1 MTRTAK
7 RVFTDPGDI
16 EHLRAQIHQLCEGA
30 FVRLTMKDGTRQQ
43 GTVSDR
49 PQAQV
54 FFNPDGQE
62 GTNAVVR
69 LEDPAMD
76 PAGATQREFW
86 LDEIARIERLD
97 PP

>member
-7 RVFTDPGDI
+7 RVFTAPGDI
-16 EHLRAQIHQLCEGA
+16 EHLQAQIGELCEGA
-30 FVRLTMKDGTRQQ
+30 YVRLTTKDGDIQQ
-43 GTVSDR
+43 GTVSAR
-49 PQAQV
+49 PQAQL
-54 FFNPDGQE
+54 FFDPDGAE

-69 LEDPAMD
+69 LVEPAMD
-76 PAGATQREFW
+76 PVGASQREFW